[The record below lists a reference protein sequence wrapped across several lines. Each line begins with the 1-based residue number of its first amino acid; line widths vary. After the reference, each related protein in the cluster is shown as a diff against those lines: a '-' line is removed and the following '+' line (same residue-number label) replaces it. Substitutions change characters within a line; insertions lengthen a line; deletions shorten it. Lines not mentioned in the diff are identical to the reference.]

1 MTKTKLSIQE
11 NEAAEEMAKKIE
23 RYIEQYDYVTFAEL
37 SNHIAGFS
45 APANAL
51 ACEFKLGSVLFWTN
65 MTTPASQAIE
75 KLFVERR
82 ICAKNTTAL
91 PYFVDGIT
99 LRANNW
105 APLVLRPGPVRQCR
119 PAQRH
124 PVLLHAER
132 DEDGVPHRRQRKEA
146 WNANRLRDRERGG
159 LNGQEAQQV
168 EICFSQECK
177 LGRRRRQQSA
187 DDGVKCGEAKS

>member
-105 APLVLRPGPVRQCR
+105 APLVLRPGRFANAVRLSGIPFFFTPKEMKTVSR
-119 PAQRH
+119 IVAS
-124 PVLLHAER
+124 EK
-132 DEDGVPHRRQRKEA
+132 RRGTPTGFVIESAAASTAKKPSRLKSA
-146 WNANRLRDRERGG
+146 SVRSAN
-159 LNGQEAQQV
+159 
-168 EICFSQECK
+168 
-177 LGRRRRQQSA
+177 
-187 DDGVKCGEAKS
+187 